1 MNEKPN
7 YAYLHGYLSSSLSA
21 ESILMRMKF
30 NHGYDP
36 GSDKKQEELL
46 EALDLVCKDILQ
58 EANEGS
64 KNKVT
69 MEMA

>member
-1 MNEKPN
+1 MNNQPPN

-36 GSDKKQEELL
+36 GSDSKQKELL

-58 EANEGS
+58 EANEGAL
-64 KNKVT
+64 
-69 MEMA
+69 EMQ